1 MKKLASLRN
10 TKGYYGWYLLAA
22 LWFIYCINVSIPTYG
37 VTVINS
43 SMATSLNWQRSQLGM
58 GLSVFQIF
66 QGLAGPLVSLMLI
79 KKGIK
84 ITLLTGTCIMLVST
98 FCLAVF
104 VNSQMTFVIFYGVF
118 FAVGVAF
125 GGVVPIM
132 SNLSYWFDKR
142 RALSFSIIA
151 SATGVGVFL
160 LVPAV
165 NRIIG
170 RSGWASAWYL
180 VDVLFIA
187 ALILIILMVVNNPAE
202 MGLKPD
208 GPMRKSSSHKEKK
221 TVHKTKEDWRFIE
234 VLKTRSVWFVFV
246 SSMLRNVVYF
256 TCIGHSIVFLQDV
269 GFTPA
274 FAGMSIAFLTL
285 FGTLGRLV
293 AGLFG
298 DRVSPRLLIV
308 ISQIL
313 MVLGVVFLSRA
324 TSRADV
330 YLFAIFMGSGFG
342 LSYIIGMSMMA
353 DYYGVK
359 AFSTIIGVLSPIFM
373 VLGSFGPLTAGI
385 IYDRTGSYS
394 LAFNGLI
401 VMMFLASLLILFA
414 KIPVKKKRDFDPI
427 LDRK

>member
-10 TKGYYGWYLLAA
+10 TKGFYGWYLLAA
-22 LWFIYCINVSIPTYG
+22 LWIIYCINVSIPTYG

-43 SMATSLNWQRSQLGM
+43 SMATALNWQRSQLGL

-84 ITLLTGTCIMLVST
+84 NTLLFGTCIMLVSS

-125 GGVVPIM
+125 GGVVPVM

-142 RALSFSIIA
+142 RALSFSIIS

-165 NRIIG
+165 NKIIAK
-170 RSGWASAWYL
+170 SGWASAWYL

-187 ALILIILMVVNNPAE
+187 ALILIVLMVVNNPAE

-208 GPMRKSSSHKEKK
+208 GPIRKSSSHTVKK
-221 TVHKTKEDWRFIE
+221 SVHKTKEEWLFTE
-234 VLKTRSVWFVFV
+234 ALKTRSVWFGFI

-256 TCIGHSIVFLQDV
+256 TCIGHSIVYLQDI

-313 MVLGVVFLSRA
+313 IILGVVFLSRA
-324 TSRADV
+324 TSRTDV

-342 LSYIIGMSMMA
+342 LSYIIGMSMVA
-353 DYYGVK
+353 DYYGAK
-359 AFSTIIGVLSPIFM
+359 AFSTILGVLSPIFM

-394 LAFNGLI
+394 LTFKGLI
-401 VMMFLASLLILFA
+401 ILMLLASVLILFA
-414 KIPVKKKRDFDPI
+414 RIPIKKNVRLNPV
-427 LDRK
+427 LDGE